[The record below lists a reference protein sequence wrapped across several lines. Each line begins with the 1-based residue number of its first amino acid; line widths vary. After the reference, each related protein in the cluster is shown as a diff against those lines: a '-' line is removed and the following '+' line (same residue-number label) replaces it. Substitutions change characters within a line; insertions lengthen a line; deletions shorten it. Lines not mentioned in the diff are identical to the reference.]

1 MTDRLPGERSILNL
15 PTDRERAVRPVS
27 RLGREQLFL
36 DAAVLQRVRAAAPTG
51 AASAVF
57 AAWQVLLYR
66 LTGQEEF
73 SISVCAPAAAVPDA
87 LNALGTG
94 GPVSVA
100 CRMTGHSQFG
110 TLMASA
116 DEALRRAADLTQVS
130 TPDAGP
136 GGTPL
141 CFAAGDLLLLAA
153 PATGHFALMCE
164 YSADLFE
171 PATIRGWLASLESIL
186 DAGIAAPG
194 REIDALS
201 WDRRALAELPVCV
214 HALVERHAARA
225 PGDAALVFGDEVIEY
240 GALDRKAAAVAQALS
255 ARGVTPGV
263 AVGVYLSRSAG
274 LVTAL
279 LGIMKAGAVSVVLDP
294 ADPPA
299 RATAILEHSQAVVV
313 ITDSARRRQ
322 LPPSRLPIVSVDDA
336 VASPI
341 DGPVVAV
348 SLEATACLVYACE
361 ACELRAIPVSHGTLA
376 ALLAGVRRGLALTH
390 EDVALA
396 IAPPSL
402 DVALIELL
410 APLSASGCV
419 VIASDDVA
427 LDAERLVEAVGRSAA
442 TVLIAP
448 NSVWPDLLAATAVN
462 WPRLK
467 AICFGGRPSPN
478 VHAELVV
485 RTGAAWFAH
494 AAGDRTIWTTL
505 HRLIEKDS
513 SELAGTPLD
522 HVSLRI
528 VDAAGD
534 DVPIGV
540 PGRLLVR
547 IAAGGVASG
556 WTPTGEEARW
566 RADSELEI
574 VTGEPRHA
582 HVDGFRIDLND
593 VACAIRR
600 HPAVADAEAVIETG
614 TEADRVVACVVPR
627 PDAAYSVSDLRRE
640 LRRTVPAAMVPRAF
654 VEVGSIPRTADGR
667 AVFEAGCSASAES
680 PGLKPASTGAD
691 GDGPDGGP
699 KGKRARR
706 SLRRSA

>member
-1 MTDRLPGERSILNL
+1 MRD
-15 PTDRERAVRPVS
+15 
-27 RLGREQLFL
+27 
-36 DAAVLQRVRAAAPTG
+36 AAPTG
-51 AASAVF
+51 AASAVL

-73 SISVCAPAAAVPDA
+73 SITVCAPAAAVPDG
-87 LNALGTG
+87 LSALGTG
-94 GPVSVA
+94 HTISVA

-110 TLMASA
+110 ALMASA
-116 DEALRRAADLTQVS
+116 DEALRSAAGLTQVT
-130 TPDAGP
+130 TPDAAP

-141 CFAAGDLLLLAA
+141 CFAAGDLLLLVA
-153 PATGHFALMCE
+153 PAAGHFALMCE
-164 YSADLFE
+164 YSADRFE
-171 PATIRGWLASLESIL
+171 SATIRRWLASLESIL
-186 DAGIAAPG
+186 DVGIAAPG
-194 REIDALS
+194 RDIDALS
-201 WDRRALAELPVCV
+201 WDRPAPAELPVCV

-240 GALDRKAAAVAQALS
+240 GALDRKAAAVAHAL
-255 ARGVTPGV
+255 AAQGVTPGV

-299 RATAILEHSQAVVV
+299 RASAILEHSQAAVV

-322 LPPSRLPIVSVDDA
+322 LPPSPLPIVSVDDA

-341 DGPVVAV
+341 DGPAVAV
-348 SLEATACLVYACE
+348 PLEATACLVYACE
-361 ACELRAIPVSHGTLA
+361 ACELRAVPVSHGTLA
-376 ALLAGVRRGLALTH
+376 ALLAGVRRGLSLTH

-427 LDAERLVEAVGRSAA
+427 LDADRLVEAVGRSAA

-448 NSVWPDLLAATAVN
+448 NSIWSGFLAATAVN

-467 AICFGGRPSPN
+467 AICFGGRPTPT
-478 VHAELVV
+478 VYAELVL

-505 HRLIEKDS
+505 HRLTEKDS
-513 SELAGTPLD
+513 SELPGTPLD
-522 HVSLRI
+522 YLSLRI
-528 VDAAGD
+528 VDGAGD
-534 DVPIGV
+534 EVPVGV
-540 PGRLLVR
+540 PGHLLVR
-547 IAAGGVASG
+547 MAAGGTESG
-556 WTPTGEEARW
+556 WTQTGEQARW
-566 RADSELEI
+566 RPDGELEL
-574 VTGEPRHA
+574 VAGETRHA
-582 HVDGFRIDLND
+582 HIDGFRIDLND

-600 HPAVADAEAVIETG
+600 HPAVADAEVVIESG
-614 TEADRVVACVVPR
+614 TEADRLIACVVPR

-654 VEVGSIPRTADGR
+654 VEVGSIPRSADGR
-667 AVFEAGCSASAES
+667 AIFEAGCGAPAASAAQ
-680 PGLKPASTGAD
+680 KPD
-691 GDGPDGGP
+691 
-699 KGKRARR
+699 
-706 SLRRSA
+706 